1 MRRRS
6 EEKSATQT
14 ESFSSTK
21 LGNESNV
28 NTETNWSQAGSNK
41 SSKQN
46 ESGSVPKIMHNLPQV
61 LAEDEIL
68 QNLLKPTTPAKYEQL
83 SNVLPLK
90 VNFGTSQTK
99 FENGKK
105 YCITEV
111 NKGKKIKYDPSKGFV
126 STTWSNF
133 EFNSKNDPLTTD
145 KSGIYIKHVTTN
157 VIDPNELS
165 KGKIV
170 SEIDMK
176 SYKLTSKNL
185 GKNAWTN
192 VYLYKPKDQ
201 LFLFDPET
209 KRFASKSI
217 KTAFDPSSIDNSN
230 NKNGSDKL

>member
-14 ESFSSTK
+14 ESISSGPK
-21 LGNESNV
+21 IESDS
-28 NTETNWSQAGSNK
+28 NTSPNWSHTA
-41 SSKQN
+41 SKESKKN
-46 ESGSVPKIMHNLPQV
+46 ETFSGPKIMHNLPQV

-83 SNVLPLK
+83 PNVLPLK
-90 VNFGTSQTK
+90 VNFGASKIK

-111 NKGKKIKYDPSKGFV
+111 NKEKKVKYDPTKGFV
-126 STTWSNF
+126 STTWTNF
-133 EFNSKNDPLTTD
+133 EYHSKTEPLTTD
-145 KSGIYIKHVTTN
+145 TSGIYIKHLTTN

-165 KGKIV
+165 KGKKV

-201 LFLFDPET
+201 LFQFDPEK
-209 KRFASKSI
+209 KRFASKSME
-217 KTAFDPSSIDNSN
+217 TAFDSSSTNNN
-230 NKNGSDKL
+230 NKSSLDGF